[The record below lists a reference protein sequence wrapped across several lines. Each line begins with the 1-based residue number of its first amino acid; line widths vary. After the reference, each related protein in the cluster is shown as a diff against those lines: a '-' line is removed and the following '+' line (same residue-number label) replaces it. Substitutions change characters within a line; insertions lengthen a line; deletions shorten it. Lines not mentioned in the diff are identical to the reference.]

1 MLPPE
6 KSQASSI
13 LRELLFD
20 RESGSFHQRLHCVFS
35 VCSIRAIALLQPLIT
50 SLATLTLYILQRY
63 MRMIRTFNNTT
74 RSSTPVQLSATTSC
88 FCLQVIQTVI
98 RKFIISIQRQLV
110 VLVELRG
117 VLRTNVDSSRRRSV
131 VKQLLHDRANA
142 YVIKGEQQRAER
154 SKK

>member
-20 RESGSFHQRLHCVFS
+20 RESELHYRLHCVFS
-35 VCSIRAIALLQPLIT
+35 VCSIKTIALLQPLIT

-63 MRMIRTFNNTT
+63 MRMIRTFNTT

-98 RKFIISIQRQLV
+98 RKFIISIQRQLGLV

-117 VLRTNVDSSRRRSV
+117 VLRTNVDSSRRRSGC
-131 VKQLLHDRANA
+131 QTIITRQ
-142 YVIKGEQQRAER
+142 G
-154 SKK
+154 